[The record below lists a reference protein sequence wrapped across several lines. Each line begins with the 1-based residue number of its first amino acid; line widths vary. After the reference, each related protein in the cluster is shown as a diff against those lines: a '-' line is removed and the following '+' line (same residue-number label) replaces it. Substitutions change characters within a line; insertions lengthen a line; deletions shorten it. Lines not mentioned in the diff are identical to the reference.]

1 MKTRSLKR
9 QLIEQLLIPLFC
21 LSLMG
26 AGIAYWLAIAM
37 SNEIYDEL
45 LLSASDSILA
55 RIEFENN
62 KIVFDFPL
70 SAYPVSAQAFFKHN
84 DRDKFYYKICT
95 PEGECLLGDKSIP
108 MPLAKISERP
118 MFFDGVINGAKV
130 RIVSVDFISPRLPE
144 HYLVVDVAETCNAR
158 NDMARKTLLTVILV
172 EGALIVCGTGAIL
185 IGVRQGLSRLQ
196 QIQQALSTRS
206 PWDLDPLVMT
216 NVPEEVRPLVDAI
229 NTVLSQLRGHLDV
242 QSNFLS
248 NAAHQLRTPV
258 AGLKTFIDLGA
269 KVSDQEKSSAIFTQ
283 LKIGIGRLSHLI
295 DQVLLLA
302 RVERGS
308 VDPTRALVDLG
319 ELSAETISEL
329 ISYCP
334 STKRQNI
341 EFVKSGTPAM
351 IYGDRASLRDLIE
364 NLVHNAISYT
374 PDGGQI
380 TVSLFVSDGVEL
392 VVEDT
397 GPGIPLLERERVFDR
412 FYRLLGS
419 EAEGSGLGLSIV
431 KEIAEA
437 HAGKIS
443 ISDGKNGVGC
453 RFSVSFAAAAGVP
466 SEQSVANPPVH
477 AA

>member
-1 MKTRSLKR
+1 
-9 QLIEQLLIPLFC
+9 
-21 LSLMG
+21 
-26 AGIAYWLAIAM
+26 
-37 SNEIYDEL
+37 
-45 LLSASDSILA
+45 
-55 RIEFENN
+55 
-62 KIVFDFPL
+62 
-70 SAYPVSAQAFFKHN
+70 
-84 DRDKFYYKICT
+84 
-95 PEGECLLGDKSIP
+95 
-108 MPLAKISERP
+108 
-118 MFFDGVINGAKV
+118 
-130 RIVSVDFISPRLPE
+130 
-144 HYLVVDVAETCNAR
+144 VAETCNAR